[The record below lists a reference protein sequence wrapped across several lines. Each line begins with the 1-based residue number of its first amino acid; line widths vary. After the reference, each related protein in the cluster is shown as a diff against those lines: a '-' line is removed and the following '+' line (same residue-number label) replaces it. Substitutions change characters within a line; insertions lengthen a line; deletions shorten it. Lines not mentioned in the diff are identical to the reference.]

1 MCLPC
6 CDFLY
11 RTVTANLNTLKI
23 KDLRDMEKTPSVW
36 VCTRRVYLDAHDWRF
51 P

>member
-11 RTVTANLNTLKI
+11 RTVTANFNTLKI
-23 KDLRDMEKTPSVW
+23 KDLRGREKTPSVW
-36 VCTRRVYLDAHDWRF
+36 A
-51 P
+51 